1 MRIVRSAA
9 WTLLAIFP
17 LTAAVAGT
25 GPSGDWEAHF
35 TAGESLDRAGQYAA
49 SAAEFEAAL
58 AEAEHF
64 SQSDWRLPAT
74 LHNLGA
80 VYGQLGRFSDAGR
93 LLRRAIGIFERWQPE
108 RRAERAASL
117 YALGSIYLS
126 AGEFGRAEPLLR
138 ASYELRP
145 DGVCL
150 HGLARIAHERRRFA
164 EAEGEYRQAMALL
177 EAAKGAESLAVA
189 DVAHNWALLYRDQRR
204 DPEARPLLA
213 RAQDIYEHSAPAH
226 PKLAV
231 ILRNRAELEA
241 AADNAA
247 EAGALFERSLAIC
260 DGALPAD
267 HPQTGAILEAYA
279 KFLRQQNR
287 KRDAEV
293 AAARAA
299 AILNAHPHG
308 SWDGYTVDAAALRT
322 GK

>member
-1 MRIVRSAA
+1 M
-9 WTLLAIFP
+9 LP
-17 LTAAVAGT
+17 LTAAAAGT
-25 GPSGDWEAHF
+25 GAGGDWEAHF

-58 AEAEHF
+58 AQAEHF
-64 SQSDWRLPAT
+64 PQTDWRLPAT

-117 YALGSIYLS
+117 YALGSMYLS
-126 AGEFGRAEPLLR
+126 AGEFGRAEQLLR

-145 DGVCL
+145 DGICL
-150 HGLARIAHERRRFA
+150 HGLARIAHERRRYV
-164 EAEGEYRQAMALL
+164 EAEGDYGQAMALL
-177 EAAKGAESLAVA
+177 EAAKGAGSLAVA
-189 DVAHNWALLYRDQRR
+189 DVAHNWGLLYRDQHR

-241 AADNAA
+241 AAGNAVEA
-247 EAGALFERSLAIC
+247 EGLFERSLAIC
-260 DGALPAD
+260 DASLPAD
-267 HPQTGAILEAYA
+267 HPQTGAILQAYA
-279 KFLRQQNR
+279 KFLRQNNR
-287 KRDAEV
+287 KHDAE
-293 AAARAA
+293 AASARAT
-299 AILNAHPHG
+299 AILKAHPQG
-308 SWDGYTVDAAALRT
+308 SWDGYTVDAAALRA
-322 GK
+322 GH